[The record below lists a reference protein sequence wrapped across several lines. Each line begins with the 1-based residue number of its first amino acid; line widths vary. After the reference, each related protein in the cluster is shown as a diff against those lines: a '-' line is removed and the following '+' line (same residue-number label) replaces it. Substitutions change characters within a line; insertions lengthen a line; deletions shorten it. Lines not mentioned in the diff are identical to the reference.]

1 MTLAAS
7 ENIIIWY
14 GIEKAEGEDMYR
26 FECDYTEGAHPR
38 ILDALVKTNREQTP
52 GYGEDEFCET
62 ARKIICLAC
71 GKEEMHVHFLM
82 GGTQANTTVIASILR
97 PHQAAICAEQGH
109 IAVHESG
116 SIEATGHKVITLPS
130 ENGKITAAQVRKCV
144 DGHWSDPTHE
154 HCPQPAM
161 VYISHPTETGLIYTK
176 QELRELRRVCDEKH
190 IPLYLDGAR
199 LGYALGSEENDVFM
213 ADLAKLCDV
222 FYIGGT
228 KVGAMFGE
236 AVCICNEELN
246 RDFRYHIKQHGGL
259 LAKGRF
265 LGIQF
270 ETLFKDGL
278 YLELGKNAVREAMR
292 IKDAFRSAGCDF
304 LYDSPTNQQF
314 PILNGAVL
322 EELKKYYS
330 FSIWQELPGD
340 KTAVRFATSWAT
352 RPETVDALVND
363 IKKACRIYGDKTP
376 SWSADL
382 PE

>member
-1 MTLAAS
+1 MQ
-7 ENIIIWY
+7 
-14 GIEKAEGEDMYR
+14 R

-38 ILDALVKTNREQTP
+38 IMEALLKTNREQTA
-52 GYGEDEFCET
+52 GYGEDDHCDL
-62 ARKIICLAC
+62 ARKMIRLAC
-71 GKEEMHVHFLM
+71 GSHNMSVHFLV

-97 PHQAAICAEQGH
+97 PHQAVICAETGH
-109 IAVHESG
+109 IAAHESG
-116 SIEATGHKVITLPS
+116 AIEASGHKVIALPS
-130 ENGKITAAQVRKCV
+130 EDGKISAQQVRACIE
-144 DGHWSDPTHE
+144 DHWSDATHE
-154 HCPQPAM
+154 HCPQPAL

-176 QELRELRRVCDEKH
+176 DELTQLRQICDEKN

-199 LGYALGSEENDVFM
+199 LGYALGVKDNDVFM

-236 AVCICNEELN
+236 AVCICSERFD

-278 YLELGKNAVREAMR
+278 YLELGRHAVSLALEIREA
-292 IKDAFRSAGCDF
+292 FRNVGCDF

-314 PILNGAVL
+314 PIISRPVL
-322 EELKKYYS
+322 EELKKNYS
-330 FSIWQELPGD
+330 FSLWKELPGG
-340 KTAVRFATSWAT
+340 KTAVRFVTSWAT
-352 RPETVDALVND
+352 RPETVDVLVND
-363 IKKACRIYGDKTP
+363 IKRSCRIYGEKTP
-376 SWSADL
+376 AWSAEL

>member
-1 MTLAAS
+1 MH
-7 ENIIIWY
+7 
-14 GIEKAEGEDMYR
+14 R

-52 GYGEDEFCET
+52 GYGEDEYCEA

-71 GKEEMHVHFLM
+71 GKEDMHVHFLM
-82 GGTQANTTVIASILR
+82 GGTQANATVIAAALL
-97 PHQAAICAEQGH
+97 PHQAVVCADTGH
-109 IAVHESG
+109 IACHESG
-116 SIEATGHKVITLPS
+116 AIEATGHKVITLPS
-130 ENGKITAAQVRKCV
+130 ENGKITATQVRKCIEA
-144 DGHWSDPTHE
+144 HWSDPTRIHT
-154 HCPQPAM
+154 PQPAM

-176 QELRELRRVCDEKH
+176 HELTELRRVCDERH
-190 IPLYLDGAR
+190 ILLYLDGAR
-199 LGYALGSEENDVFM
+199 LGYALGAKENDVFM

-236 AVCICNEELN
+236 AVCICNDHLN
-246 RDFRYHIKQHGGL
+246 RDFLYHVKQHGGL

-270 ETLFKDGL
+270 ETLFRDGL
-278 YLELGKNAVREAMR
+278 YIDLGKSAVREAMR
-292 IKDAFRSAGCDF
+292 IKDAFRTAGCDF

-322 EELKKYYS
+322 EELKRNYS
-330 FSIWQELPGD
+330 FSIWAELPGD
-340 KTAVRFATSWAT
+340 RTAVRFATSWAT
-352 RPETVDALVND
+352 KPEIVDMLVND
-363 IKKACRIYGDKTP
+363 IKRTCRLYGEKTP
-376 SWSADL
+376 SWSAEM

>member
-1 MTLAAS
+1 
-7 ENIIIWY
+7 
-14 GIEKAEGEDMYR
+14 MYR

-38 ILDALVKTNREQTP
+38 ILDALVKTNREQTV
-52 GYGEDEFCET
+52 GYGEDAYCET

-71 GKEEMHVHFLM
+71 GKEDMNVHFLV
-82 GGTQANTTVIASILR
+82 GGTQANTTVIASILK
-97 PHQAAICAEQGH
+97 PHQAVVCAETGH

-116 SIEATGHKVITLPS
+116 AVEATGHKVITLPS
-130 ENGKITAAQVRKCV
+130 ESGKITAAQVRKCI

-154 HCPQPAM
+154 HCPQPAL
-161 VYISHPTETGLIYTK
+161 VFISHPTETGLMYTK
-176 QELRELRRVCDEKH
+176 RELTELRRVCDEKH
-190 IPLYLDGAR
+190 IPLFLDGAR
-199 LGYALGSEENDVFM
+199 LGYALGAAENDVFM
-213 ADLAKLCDV
+213 ADLASLCDV

-236 AVCICNEELN
+236 AVCICREDLN

-278 YLELGKNAVREAMR
+278 YLELGRNAVREAMR

-322 EELKKYYS
+322 EELKKNYS
-330 FSIWQELPGD
+330 FSVWKELPGD

-352 RPETVDALVND
+352 KPEAVDTLVND
-363 IKKACRIYGDKTP
+363 IKKACRIYGEKTP
-376 SWSADL
+376 AWSADL

>member
-1 MTLAAS
+1 MR
-7 ENIIIWY
+7 ENNAY
-14 GIEKAEGEDMYR
+14 LNGGTGKMLR
-26 FECDYTEGAHPR
+26 FECDYTEGAHPK
-38 ILDALVKTNREQTP
+38 ILEALMKTNREQTP

-62 ARKIICLAC
+62 ARKMIRLAC
-71 GKEEMHVHFLM
+71 GNNEMNVYFLM
-82 GGTQANTTVIASILR
+82 GGTQANTTVIGSVLR
-97 PHQAAICAEQGH
+97 PHQAVVCAETGH

-116 SIEATGHKVITLPS
+116 AIEATGHKVITLPS
-130 ENGKITAAQVRKCV
+130 EDGKITAAQVRKLL
-144 DGHWSDPTHE
+144 DDHWRDPTRE

-176 QELRELRRVCDEKH
+176 RELKELRRVCDERK

-199 LGYALGSEENDVFM
+199 LGYALAAKDNDVFM
-213 ADLAKLCDV
+213 ADLADLCDV

-236 AVCICNEELN
+236 AVCVCNENIN

-265 LGIQF
+265 LGVQF

-278 YLELGKNAVREAMR
+278 YLEISRNAVNQAMR
-292 IKDAFRSAGCDF
+292 IKEAFQSVGCDF

-314 PILNGAVL
+314 PIINDAVMS
-322 EELKKYYS
+322 ELSKNYS
-330 FSIWQELPGD
+330 FSVWQKMNGGL
-340 KTAVRFATSWAT
+340 TAVRFATSWAT
-352 RPETVDALVND
+352 KEENVDTLVNE
-363 IKKACRIYGDKTP
+363 IRRICRIYGEKTP
-376 SWSADL
+376 KWSVDM